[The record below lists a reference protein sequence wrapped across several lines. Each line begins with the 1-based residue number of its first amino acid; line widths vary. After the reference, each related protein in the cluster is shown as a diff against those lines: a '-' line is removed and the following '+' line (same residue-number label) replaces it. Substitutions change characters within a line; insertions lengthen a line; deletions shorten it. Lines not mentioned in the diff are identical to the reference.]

1 MKRGFEETSFVQA
14 MLPQSVAGGKE
25 TACDFVDAAGTE
37 EVMFLVVCAALDEG
51 KKLKAALYA
60 GENADG
66 TGSKLVQEA
75 EFAAE
80 QTRGKTVVVL
90 SYRPAPYTGRYVG
103 VKFQH
108 DNTAAVL
115 CAVLAGVRG
124 QRKPAQPQESM
135 DILAV

>member
-1 MKRGFEETSFVQA
+1 M
-14 MLPQSVAGGKE
+14 
-25 TACDFVDAAGTE
+25 
-37 EVMFLVVCAALDEG
+37 MFLVVCAALDEG

-60 GENADG
+60 GESADG

-80 QTRGKTVVVL
+80 KTRGKTVVVL

>member
-1 MKRGFEETSFVQA
+1 M
-14 MLPQSVAGGKE
+14 
-25 TACDFVDAAGTE
+25 
-37 EVMFLVVCAALDEG
+37 
-51 KKLKAALYA
+51 
-60 GENADG
+60 
-66 TGSKLVQEA
+66 
-75 EFAAE
+75 
-80 QTRGKTVVVL
+80 VVL

>member
-1 MKRGFEETSFVQA
+1 MKRGFEETSFTQV
-14 MLPQSVAGGKE
+14 MLPQSVAAGKE
-25 TACDFVDAAGTE
+25 TACDFVDAAGAE

-66 TGSKLVQEA
+66 SGSELVQEA
-75 EFAAE
+75 EFIAE
-80 QTRGKTVVVL
+80 QAREKTVVVL
-90 SYRPAPYTGRYVG
+90 SYRPAPYAGRYVG

-108 DNTAAVL
+108 DNPAAVL

-135 DILAV
+135 DSLAV